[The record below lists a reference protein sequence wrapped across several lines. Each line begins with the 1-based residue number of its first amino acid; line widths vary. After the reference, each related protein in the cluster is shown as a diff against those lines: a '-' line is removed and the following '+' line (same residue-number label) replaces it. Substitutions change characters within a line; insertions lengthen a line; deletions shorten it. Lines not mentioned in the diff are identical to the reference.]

1 MSIHRLFSY
10 RPRSGSRV
18 LAAKPN
24 QFVAIGE
31 LEAGTLAVGSISI
44 FSIEASYPG
53 KWWRSL
59 AARVAR
65 DIVESV
71 GGLAEDANG
80 TINVAVP
87 WQHTKD
93 VFKLICRI
101 APNEVK
107 DDVKTSLET
116 QAYQQGLGKIIHHRE
131 DGFVIEL
138 EEKDAEEIFVL
149 PARMNGPA
157 VVIIQKKEWEDWVFQ
172 NIPPKVPL
180 FITDKG
186 RPFSVTYGDN
196 IVVSTGS
203 PIEWKQW
210 DGPEAVRNAVYL
222 SKAWTCPEDIIS
234 REWYLSEERVPWN
247 NEPVVTFSN
256 VDDCPV
262 LQVWIQHLHGLKTS
276 LVYCQGFE
284 QFLHHRTAS
293 QINAHHL
300 LPSWAGWDV
309 GIHCPVE

>member
-1 MSIHRLFSY
+1 MAIRRFFSY

-80 TINVAVP
+80 MISFGVP
-87 WQHTKD
+87 KQYTKGIIE
-93 VFKLICRI
+93 LICRI
-101 APNEVK
+101 APNNVK

-116 QAYQQGLGKIIHHRE
+116 QAYRQGLAKIVHRE

-138 EEKDAEEIFVL
+138 EEKEPEEIFIL
-149 PARMNGPA
+149 PARMNGPSVA
-157 VVIIQKKEWEDWVFQ
+157 VVTKKEWGDWTFQ
-172 NIPPKVPL
+172 NIPPKAPL
-180 FITDKG
+180 FVTDKG

-210 DGPEAVRNAVYL
+210 DGPEAVQNATYL
-222 SKAWTCPEDIIS
+222 SKAWKLPDDITS
-234 REWYLSEERVPWN
+234 REYYCSEERVPWN
-247 NEPVVTFSN
+247 GEPVVTFSN
-256 VDDCPV
+256 IDDCPV
-262 LQVWIQHLHGLKTS
+262 LQVWISHLHGEKFL
-276 LVYCQGFE
+276 FE
-284 QFLHHRTAS
+284 QFLRHRMAS
-293 QINAHHL
+293 QINANHF

-309 GIHCPVE
+309 GIPCPVE

>member
-1 MSIHRLFSY
+1 MRRLFSY

-24 QFVAIGE
+24 EFVGIAE
-31 LEAGTLAVGSISI
+31 LEAGTLAVGSVAILSI
-44 FSIEASYPG
+44 DAAQPG

-59 AARVAR
+59 AARLAR
-65 DIVESV
+65 DIGESI
-71 GGLAEDANG
+71 GGLAEDVNG

-87 WQHTKD
+87 CHHIKE
-93 VFKLICRI
+93 VINLIYRI
-101 APNEVK
+101 APNNVRE
-107 DDVKTSLET
+107 DVKASLET
-116 QAYQQGLGKIIHHRE
+116 QAYRQGLAKIVHRE

-138 EEKDAEEIFVL
+138 EEKEPEEIFIL
-149 PARMNGPA
+149 PARMNGPSVA
-157 VVIIQKKEWEDWVFQ
+157 VVTKKEWGDWTFQ
-172 NIPPKVPL
+172 NIPPKAPL
-180 FITDKG
+180 FVTDKG
-186 RPFSVTYGDN
+186 RPFSVTYGD

-210 DGPEAVRNAVYL
+210 DGDQAVRNATYL
-222 SKAWTCPEDIIS
+222 SKAWKLPDDITS
-234 REWYLSEERVPWN
+234 REYYCSEERVPWN
-247 NEPVVTFSN
+247 GEPVVTFSN
-256 VDDCPV
+256 IDDCPV

-293 QINAHHL
+293 QINHHL